1 MELKWAFKLWPLC
14 NAVERDSAAHIFSL
28 NDRSFSCHLF
38 RLLSRIRL
46 IQPNSKEI
54 LQFQQLLNL
63 GLFLLPFM
71 LLSVVF
77 FGYLCSR
84 FPWKYRKTFT
94 EFHRSM
100 RFGSQ
105 IKQLYI
111 LVQFIKLAPIFGA
124 TTRPLNKWFNFTALV
139 DGTTNLLKRMAFFVL
154 ESIL

>member
-1 MELKWAFKLWPLC
+1 MELKWAFTLRTLY
-14 NAVERDSAAHIFSL
+14 NAVERDSAAHIFSP

-38 RLLSRIRL
+38 RLLSQIRV

-63 GLFLLPFM
+63 ELISASIHTYYFPSFSGTF
-71 LLSVVF
+71 VRVF
-77 FGYLCSR
+77 YEI
-84 FPWKYRKTFT
+84 YRKTFT

-100 RFGSQ
+100 RFGTQ

-124 TTRPLNKWFNFTALV
+124 TTRSLYKWFNFTALV
-139 DGTTNLLKRMAFFVL
+139 DGTTNLWTNGIFRT
-154 ESIL
+154 